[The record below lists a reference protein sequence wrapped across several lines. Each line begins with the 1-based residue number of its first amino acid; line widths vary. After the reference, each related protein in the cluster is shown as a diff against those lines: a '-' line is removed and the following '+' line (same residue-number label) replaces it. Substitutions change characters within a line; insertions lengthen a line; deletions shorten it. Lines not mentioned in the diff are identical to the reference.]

1 MKLIYSTS
9 RTKIEFHEFFL
20 SENSQILAYVAELF
34 ITKSYFSFFSG
45 QGLTSIGKTASDL
58 LKKPSQFMVSLKIVA
73 MRAYKF

>member
-9 RTKIEFHEFFL
+9 RMKIEFHDFFL
-20 SENSQILAYVAELF
+20 SGNSQILAYVAELF
-34 ITKSYFSFFSG
+34 ITKPFLSFFSG
-45 QGLTSIGKTASDL
+45 QGLTSIGKTVSDL